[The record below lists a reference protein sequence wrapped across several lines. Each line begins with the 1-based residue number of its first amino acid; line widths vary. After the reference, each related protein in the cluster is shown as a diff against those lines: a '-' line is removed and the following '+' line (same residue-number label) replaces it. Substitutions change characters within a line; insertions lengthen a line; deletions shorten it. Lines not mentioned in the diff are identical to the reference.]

1 MSTPKLALTDAAAR
15 LIRHATTDIPEQ
27 GAQTRPPGRIL
38 RNALGA
44 STDPGQWLMEAALL
58 RLISIIEAY
67 VDAVSMF
74 RMGLVVDSSQV
85 LVARMLEDF
94 EKGSSGTW
102 QQRHDSYESYH
113 KFSLKSRSGWGA
125 VSAGIE
131 VRNCLAH
138 GLGNLTA
145 QQRGKTNLPAAVS
158 QIGVTVGS
166 NRMHLSAT
174 TIHTLGSGCDEFIRD
189 IDSAIDLINP

>member
-1 MSTPKLALTDAAAR
+1 MTPRLALTEAAVR
-15 LIRHATTDIPEQ
+15 LVRHAAVDIPNQ
-27 GAQTRPPGRIL
+27 GALARPPGRVL

-44 STDPGQWLMEAALL
+44 STDPGVWLMEAALL

-85 LVARMLEDF
+85 LVAKMLEDF
-94 EKGSSGTW
+94 EVGSSSTW
-102 QQRHDSYESYH
+102 QQRHDSYENYH
-113 KFSLKSRSGWGA
+113 KFSLRSRAGWGV

-145 QQRGKTNLPAAVS
+145 QQRGKTGLPATVA

-166 NRMHLSAT
+166 NRMHLGGT
-174 TIHTLGSGCDEFIRD
+174 TISTIGRGCNDFVRD
-189 IDSAIDLINP
+189 VDSAVDLINP